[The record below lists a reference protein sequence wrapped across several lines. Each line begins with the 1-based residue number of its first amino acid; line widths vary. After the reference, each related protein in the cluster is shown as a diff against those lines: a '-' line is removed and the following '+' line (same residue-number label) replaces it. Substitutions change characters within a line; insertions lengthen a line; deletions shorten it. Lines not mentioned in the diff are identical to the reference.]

1 MSKMDKSYEI
11 YIDSFTFFVN
21 VTGYWHQ
28 PAQGPSADSDWDCW
42 GYEEIEWEITKIIGC
57 DENGLEWYVGT
68 EEIDISEYSE
78 YIEDKLLELI
88 RELKEDDF
96 DYPEPDYYDY

>member
-1 MSKMDKSYEI
+1 MEFEVSIDQYNFYIRVDSYI
-11 YIDSFTFFVN
+11 K
-21 VTGYWHQ
+21 Q
-28 PAQGPSADSDWDCW
+28 PPQGPSADSDWDCR

-57 DENGLEWYVGT
+57 DDNGVECYVGT

-78 YIEDKLLELI
+78 YIEDKLLEQI